1 MARLKKVKAAAKK
14 GLKKIAKKVRGK
26 TPKKASKKDGGGAVR
41 LDEYDLLARKV
52 DEFFTRVHDRYR
64 SEMQCASGC
73 SECCGHH
80 LTISV
85 VEAESMAHTLA
96 TRDVQTRARL
106 AARAAALG
114 DGEGPCPALEDDG
127 RCGVYEGRPLVC
139 RSHGAPMYTGSAAL
153 PVLKEGDVPEEGD
166 EIKCCHLNFPER
178 QLDQVDPD
186 CVLDL
191 VNMAATLAVVNARAT
206 PNGQSEALRRIKIGD
221 VLLAAHSR

>member
-1 MARLKKVKAAAKK
+1 MARLKKKPRSRKADA
-14 GLKKIAKKVRGK
+14 
-26 TPKKASKKDGGGAVR
+26 GGTVR
-41 LDEYDLLARKV
+41 LDEYALLAEKV
-52 DEFFTRVHDRYR
+52 DDFFTRVHERYR

-85 VEAESMAHTLA
+85 VEAESMARTLA

-114 DGEGPCPALEDDG
+114 EGEGPCPALEDDG
-127 RCGVYEGRPLVC
+127 RCAVYEGRPLVC
-139 RSHGAPMYTGSAAL
+139 RSHGAPMYTGSASL
-153 PVLKEGDVPEEGD
+153 PVLREGDPPEEGD
-166 EIKCCHLNFPER
+166 EIKCCHLNFPDR
-178 QLDQVDPD
+178 PLDQVDPD

-191 VNMAATLAVVNARAT
+191 VNMAATLAVVNARAGRD
-206 PNGQSEALRRIKIGD
+206 GQSAALRRIKIGD